1 MIRSSKLIPESLLI
15 VVMLSCSGDDD
26 DTQAVPDLDFRQEM
40 RDFVIGISAYAKTQK
55 PSFLI
60 IPQNGQEILTDNG
73 EPNGTPATNY
83 INAIDATGREDLF
96 YGYTA
101 DDVATPAAEH
111 NIMKALCDVA
121 LAHGKTVMVTDYCTT
136 QSHVDDSYAGNLSA
150 GYLSFAAN
158 TRELTSIP
166 TYPQPVPRVNDRSI
180 TSPGDA
186 SNFLYLLNSANFPD
200 KAAFL
205 NALRATNYDVLL
217 IDLYY
222 QDDALTASD
231 VASLHTKANGGSR
244 LVLCYM
250 SIGEAEDYRY
260 YWPALSQS
268 LVYKANPDW
277 PGNYTVKYWEADWKR
292 VIYGNPESYT
302 SKIIN
307 AGFDGVYLDIIEAYE
322 IFE

>member
-1 MIRSSKLIPESLLI
+1 MTLSSNLTLKLLLI
-15 VVMLSCSGDDD
+15 VVMLSCSKDDD
-26 DTQAVPDLDFRQEM
+26 ATQDIPARDFRQDM
-40 RDFVIGISAYAKTQK
+40 RDFVIGISAYAKTKK

-60 IPQNGQEILTDNG
+60 IPQNGQEILTASGQSD
-73 EPNGTPATNY
+73 GTPAMDY

-101 DDVATPAAEH
+101 DDVATPAEDRDAL
-111 NIMKALCDVA
+111 KALCDVA
-121 LAHGKTVMVTDYCTT
+121 LAHGKTVMVTDYCNT
-136 QSHVDDSYAGNLSA
+136 QSNVNASYANNLTA

-158 TRELTSIP
+158 TRELKAIP
-166 TYPQPVPRVNDRSI
+166 TYPQPVPHVNDRPI
-180 TSPGDA
+180 PTLADA
-186 SNFLYLLNSANFPD
+186 ANFLYLLNPVNFSD

-205 NALRATNYDVLL
+205 SALRATDYDVLL

-222 QDDALTASD
+222 QEEALTASD
-231 VASLHTKANGGSR
+231 IASLRVKANGGSR

-260 YWPALSQS
+260 YWPTLSQS
-268 LVYKANPDW
+268 LVYKVNPDW

-292 VIYGNPESYT
+292 IIYGNSDSYT
-302 SKIIN
+302 AKIIN